1 MKNNINKEAFA
12 KIEKTLNVLGIKS
25 RTSILHRPRK
35 TEDILVDLSKK
46 WKNCTQEDKDL
57 IINIFFNKGE

>member
-1 MKNNINKEAFA
+1 MSNKEEI
-12 KIEKTLNVLGIKS
+12 KEIEKILKKLGIKS